1 MKINF
6 SFDSS
11 NHVDGEASI
20 QINKPIFEVF
30 SFIGEHFY
38 DNYPKWA
45 VEVIDF
51 EPLDG
56 REVFVGSKAKQI
68 RNENGATVESVFQ
81 ITDYQP
87 AVKLIFKGLTA
98 PYIHSYMLESTNDNS
113 NTLLTFKF
121 ELTEIDMFMRPFLKL
136 IRSAIEDGAE
146 ITVENIKNLVADRDS
161 E

>member
-6 SFDSS
+6 SLDSS
-11 NHVDGEASI
+11 NHVDGEACI
-20 QINKPIFEVF
+20 EINKPVFEVF

-56 REVFVGSKAKQI
+56 YEVFVGAKAKQV
-68 RNENGATVESVFQ
+68 RNEQGAKVESIFQ

-98 PYIHSYMLESTNDNS
+98 PYIHSYTLESTNN
-113 NTLLTFKF
+113 NLATLLTFKF
-121 ELTEIDMFMRPFLKL
+121 ELTEVDLFMRPFLKL

-146 ITVENIKNLVADRDS
+146 ITVDNIKQLVSDRAS